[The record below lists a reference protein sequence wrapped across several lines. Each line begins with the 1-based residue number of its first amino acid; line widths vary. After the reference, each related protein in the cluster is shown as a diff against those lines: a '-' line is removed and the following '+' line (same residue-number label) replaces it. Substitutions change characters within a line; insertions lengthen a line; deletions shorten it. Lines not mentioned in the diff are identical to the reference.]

1 MTSLFPRPALAALL
15 LVLGPTA
22 FLAPPVARGQ
32 AAAENPNAAAVK
44 EHDRLWEETQRLA
57 REGKTAEAI
66 AAAEA
71 MLAIERKLLPADDPE
86 LADSLGWLARLHIDR
101 EEFVA
106 AIAARREARDILR
119 KRLDESHWRVIDA
132 RQALEDDERLA
143 GMDHEQRAQLAEAK
157 RQYGMSEEL
166 YVAGKYAEAAAAAR
180 RALAIHKQV
189 LGERHPDTVSSL
201 NGLAF
206 LLQAQGDHAGAR
218 PLFEQ
223 ALAIRKQVLGERH
236 PSTALSL
243 NNLASLLEAQGD
255 RAGARPLYEQAL
267 TIYKEVLGERHPLTA
282 TCLNNLAGLLDAQGD
297 HAGARPLYE
306 QALAIR
312 KEVLGE
318 RHPLTAQSLG
328 NLAGLLQVQGDYAGA
343 RPLFEQALAIAKQV
357 LGDQDPATAQSLYS
371 LAMLL
376 QAQGDYAGARP
387 LYEQALAIR
396 KQVLGERHPGTATSL
411 NNLAT
416 LLFSQGDYAGARPL
430 FEQALAIYKQVLG
443 EQHPDTAISLNNL
456 ATLLKAQRD
465 YAGARPLYEQALVIY
480 QQVLG
485 ERHPSTATG
494 LNNLASL
501 LEAQGDYAGARPLYE
516 QALAI
521 CKEVLGDRHPDTA
534 ISLNNLAELL
544 DAQGDSAGARPLYEQ
559 ALAINK
565 QVLGDRHPE
574 TANTLSNLATL
585 FESQGDSAG
594 ARSLCQE
601 AVNIVRRI
609 LDLAAD
615 ALTERQQLAMAE
627 MLRPR
632 LDGFLSAAPRVG
644 IGIPESYQHV
654 LTWKGAILE
663 RQRQLR
669 QWRRRLREDPRPEV
683 ARDAAEWQ
691 AIVVRLATRA
701 LAQPG
706 PEGPDAWRNEIA
718 ALTERK
724 EQLEE
729 ALALRN
735 AGFRSTQ
742 AEARRTTEQLQAAL
756 PGDAA
761 LIDLLEYWHSSP
773 PPERKGRLK
782 FERRLVAFVVHRD
795 RPIARVEL
803 GPLAPIYQ
811 AIAAWRPLLRRD
823 QPAPGAGADDPAR
836 TLRRLVWEPLEAH
849 LEGVTTV
856 LVAPDGAL
864 GLVPLGALPGKKEG
878 SYLIEDY
885 TLALVPVPRMLAGRT
900 DGAEG
905 PRPSPPPAP
914 SLLLVGDVEY
924 GGDPGVGS
932 DRGASRSAAG
942 GDRSGLLPA
951 FPKLPATG
959 DEIASIGRS
968 FKLRFHDAQADELSG
983 AGATEAAVRQAAP
996 RYRFLHLAT
1005 HGYFAPETLK
1015 SALAP
1020 VAPAA
1025 AGARTQGD
1033 LFGGAGVSGY
1043 HPGLLSG
1050 VVLSGANV
1058 RPTSPG
1064 KDDGILTALEVA
1076 ELELGGV
1083 ELAVLSACETG
1094 LGAVA
1099 GGEGL
1104 LGLQR
1109 AFQVAGAGA
1118 VVASLW
1124 TVPDTPTQNLMSRF
1138 YRNHWRD
1145 GLAPR
1150 QALRAAQLEML
1161 RDAQLEMLRDGSR
1174 RGLIPLV
1181 GAAPKPGRVPP
1192 YYWAAFVLS
1201 DDGR

>member
-1 MTSLFPRPALAALL
+1 MTSRFPRPALAALI
-15 LVLGPTA
+15 LVLAPQA
-22 FLAPPVARGQ
+22 VLAPPAARGQ
-32 AAAENPNAAAVK
+32 AAVEDPDKAVLK
-44 EHDRLWEETQRLA
+44 ELDRLFKETLRL
-57 REGKTAEAI
+57 RGEGKTTEAI
-66 AAAEA
+66 ATGEA
-71 MLAIERKLLPADDPE
+71 LLAILRKILPSDEPT
-86 LADSLGWLARLHIDR
+86 LATLLGWLAELHVER
-101 EEFVA
+101 EEFAA

-119 KRLDESHWRVIDA
+119 KRLGESDWRVGDA
-132 RQALEDDERLA
+132 RRALEDDERLA
-143 GMDHEQRAQLAEAK
+143 GMEDRVQRAQVTEATRLNGTVK
-157 RQYGMSEEL
+157 DL
-166 YVAGKYAEAAAAAR
+166 YRAGKYAEGAAVAR
-180 RALAIHKQV
+180 QALNIRKQVLGERHPLTAQSLNNLAMLLQAQGDYASARPLLAQALDIRKQV
-189 LGERHPDTVSSL
+189 LGERHPDTAA
-201 NGLAF
+201 N
-206 LLQAQGDHAGAR
+206 
-218 PLFEQ
+218 
-223 ALAIRKQVLGERH
+223 
-236 PSTALSL
+236 L
-243 NNLASLLEAQGD
+243 NNLATLLQEQGD
-255 RAGARPLYEQAL
+255 YTGARPLYEQAL
-267 TIYKEVLGERHPLTA
+267 AIYKEVLGERHPDTA
-282 TCLNNLAGLLDAQGD
+282 LNLNNLAFLLQAQGD
-297 HAGARPLYE
+297 YARARPLLE

-318 RHPLTAQSLG
+318 RHPDTAQSLN
-328 NLAGLLQVQGDYAGA
+328 NLAALLYLQGDYAGA
-343 RPLFEQALAIAKQV
+343 RPLLEQALAINKEV
-357 LGDQDPATAQSLYS
+357 LGERHPDTARSLNNLAELLKAQRDYAGARFLLEQALAIYKEALGERHPDTAQSLNNLAGLLVFQGDLAGARPLYKQALDIRKQILGERHPATAQSLND
-371 LAMLL
+371 LAALL
-376 QAQGDYAGARP
+376 DSQGDYAGARP
-387 LYEQALAIR
+387 LYEQALAIY
-396 KQVLGERHPGTATSL
+396 KEVLGERHPETVTSL
-411 NNLAT
+411 DNLAT
-416 LLFSQGDYAGARPL
+416 LFESQGDYAGARPL
-430 FEQALAIYKQVLG
+430 Y
-443 EQHPDTAISLNNL
+443 
-456 ATLLKAQRD
+456 
-465 YAGARPLYEQALVIY
+465 
-480 QQVLG
+480 
-485 ERHPSTATG
+485 
-494 LNNLASL
+494 
-501 LEAQGDYAGARPLYE
+501 
-516 QALAI
+516 
-521 CKEVLGDRHPDTA
+521 
-534 ISLNNLAELL
+534 
-544 DAQGDSAGARPLYEQ
+544 
-559 ALAINK
+559 
-565 QVLGDRHPE
+565 
-574 TANTLSNLATL
+574 
-585 FESQGDSAG
+585 
-594 ARSLCQE
+594 QE

-615 ALTERQQLAMAE
+615 ALTERQQLTMAE
-627 MLRPR
+627 MLRFN

-644 IGIPESYQHV
+644 ISIPESYQHV

-683 ARDAAEWQ
+683 VRDAADWQ

-706 PEGPDAWRNEIA
+706 PAGPDAWRREIA

-729 ALALRN
+729 ALALRS
-735 AGFRSTQ
+735 AGFRATR
-742 AEARRTTEQLQAAL
+742 AEAPRTPEQLQAVL

-761 LIDLLEYWHSSP
+761 LIDLLEYYHSSP
-773 PPERKGRLK
+773 PPEHKGRRK

-803 GPLAPIYQ
+803 GPVAPIHD
-811 AIAAWRPLLRRD
+811 AIAAWRPLLRGE
-823 QPAPGAGADDPAR
+823 QPAPRAGAGDPAR

-900 DGAEG
+900 DGAE
-905 PRPSPPPAP
+905 RPKPSP
-914 SLLLVGDVEY
+914 SLLLVGDVDY

-942 GDRSGLLPA
+942 GDRSGLLPE
-951 FPKLPATG
+951 FTKLDASG

-996 RYRFLHLAT
+996 KYRFLHLAT

-1020 VAPAA
+1020 AAPATATAA

-1050 VVLSGANV
+1050 LALTGANV
-1058 RPTSPG
+1058 RPTPPG

-1076 ELELGGV
+1076 ELELGDV

-1094 LGAVA
+1094 LGEEVA

-1145 GLAPR
+1145 GLPPR
-1150 QALRAAQLEML
+1150 EALRA
-1161 RDAQLEMLRDGSR
+1161 AQLEMLRDGSR
-1174 RGLIPLV
+1174 RGLIPLEGGV
-1181 GAAPKPGRVPP
+1181 PRPDRAPP

-1201 DDGR
+1201 GDGR